1 MKKGR
6 KRFLRKVLG
15 IVTATAVVFTSVPIV
30 SLTVEKIMGWDIAY
44 AEDVNE
50 TEKLDYEYSVL
61 EDGTIEITRYTGNS
75 ANIVVPEMIKGKKV
89 SRIGHSAFYR
99 CYGLSEVKIPSTVI
113 SIGDWA
119 FSECY
124 GLGKIEILS
133 NVTNIGEFAFSDC
146 KSLSEVKIP
155 NSVTSIGDFAFS
167 GCSSLSEIE
176 IPSSVTSIG
185 ERVFV
190 ACSNLSEVKIPNSVI
205 SIGQLAFGGCSS
217 LSGVKIPNSVTYIGD
232 FAFLGCSSLGEVE
245 IPSSVTNIRSEAFS
259 GCSNLSKINVS
270 ENNLIYSSVLGVL
283 FNKNKTELIRFP
295 NGKYGKYE
303 IPSSVTSIRDYAFSD
318 CSSLSEV
325 KIPSSV
331 TSIGSGAFSGCSSLG
346 EVEIPSSMT
355 SIGERAFSGCSNLS
369 GVKIPSSVTN
379 IRSGA
384 FSGCSSLSEIE
395 ISSSVTYIGSGAFS
409 GCSSLSKINVSKN
422 NLEYS
427 SVLGVLFNKDKT
439 ELIRFP
445 NRKNGKYEI
454 PNSVTSI
461 GIGAFSGCSSLS
473 EIEIPSNVTSIGNR
487 AFSDCSSLSEIE
499 IPSSVT
505 SIETSAFSGCSS
517 LSEIE
522 IPSNVTN
529 IGSFVF
535 AGCSSLRKINVSED
549 NLKYSSVLGI
559 LFNKDKTELISFPCK
574 KDGKYKIPSSVT
586 KIEDGAFSGCSKL
599 TEVKIPSSVTNIGY
613 SAFWRCSNL
622 TNIEIPFGV
631 VKIEDGTF
639 SGCSKLS
646 EVKIPNSVTSIE
658 HFAFEGC
665 NSLGVIEIPSSVASI
680 EENAFDTFEGLII
693 KGLKNSYAEVYA
705 KAQNISFVYI
715 NTFSSNNGISVSYES
730 EGEESNLIL
739 QSNLLKKGDDAYQ
752 KINLLHRIVDKNI
765 SPEDVIFQAYDI
777 TLTNELQFP
786 VQPENMVT
794 VKIPVPEGY
803 RSENCKIYHVEE
815 NGNLTN
821 MNAEYFENHLTFQT
835 DHFSIYLITETELR
849 EQGSVI
855 YGDINGD
862 GEVNTKDAVLLKKY
876 LAGYEALT
884 FDRVAA
890 DVNGDGEVNSKDAVR
905 LLRHL
910 AGYQVILGE

>member
-176 IPSSVTSIG
+176 I
-185 ERVFV
+185 
-190 ACSNLSEVKIPNSVI
+190 
-205 SIGQLAFGGCSS
+205 
-217 LSGVKIPNSVTYIGD
+217 
-232 FAFLGCSSLGEVE
+232 
-245 IPSSVTNIRSEAFS
+245 
-259 GCSNLSKINVS
+259 
-270 ENNLIYSSVLGVL
+270 
-283 FNKNKTELIRFP
+283 
-295 NGKYGKYE
+295 
-303 IPSSVTSIRDYAFSD
+303 
-318 CSSLSEV
+318 
-325 KIPSSV
+325 
-331 TSIGSGAFSGCSSLG
+331 
-346 EVEIPSSMT
+346 
-355 SIGERAFSGCSNLS
+355 
-369 GVKIPSSVTN
+369 
-379 IRSGA
+379 
-384 FSGCSSLSEIE
+384 
-395 ISSSVTYIGSGAFS
+395 SSSVTYIGSGAFS

-461 GIGAFSGCSSLS
+461 GSG
-473 EIEIPSNVTSIGNR
+473 
-487 AFSDCSSLSEIE
+487 
-499 IPSSVT
+499 
-505 SIETSAFSGCSS
+505 AFSGCSS

-821 MNAEYFENHLTFQT
+821 MNAEYFENYLTFQT